1 MSVGVSLDLVNARR
15 HEAVFKFKEARDGK
29 MLDRLDPLS
38 TAIHEGAHA
47 VFDEAFGL
55 TVLDAT
61 CYPPPSDPSLL
72 GLVQNNADQVVLPKP
87 LIVVKTLAG
96 DRAEHYFNVGGTF
109 DPELAIISGSDQ
121 EDLVPVLR
129 SLHLPSEALRGLLQV
144 FLITTDHLVRG
155 VIAQIMSVAA
165 EMYAYGPKALPGDYV
180 RRVIDAAEEQFVQAR
195 EGKKRLLDF
204 RNETTKLSEAAYAS
218 LGRKMPT
225 IEEAIAERDASDIL
239 GCAWVQENPTMGGVQ

>member
-1 MSVGVSLDLVNARR
+1 MSAKVSLDLVNARR
-15 HEAVFKFKEARDGK
+15 HEAVFKFKEARHGK

-61 CYPPPSDPSLL
+61 CYPPPTAPSLL

-129 SLHLPSEALRGLLQV
+129 SFHLPPEALREVLQG
-144 FLITTDHLVRG
+144 FLTTTDYLVRG

-165 EMYAYGPKALPGDYV
+165 EMYAYGPRALPGDYV
-180 RRVIDAAEEQFVQAR
+180 RRVIDAAEEQFAKAR

-204 RNETTKLSEAAYAS
+204 KNETTKLSEAVYAS
-218 LGRKMPT
+218 AGRTMPT
-225 IEEAIAERDASDIL
+225 VEEAIAESDAEYIL
-239 GCAWVQENPTMGGVQ
+239 ECAWVQENLIKRVVQ